1 MRGMPSPTFEK
12 PNCRES
18 PSAIERRCG
27 PCPRATPPLQGGWKP
42 WARACNRLIK
52 RAPGDPWAI
61 PESASRRAAA
71 LGDSGFAVPHK
82 QYDLA
87 ALVDLAER
95 ENPNTRASWEVAR
108 EAAAGIGLAESAY
121 LPQLSLQ
128 AIGGFQHT
136 PLPMPK
142 NLVPAGYF
150 VSDTREVI
158 PALALKWLLFDF
170 GRRDAQ
176 LQAARADSFVANVA
190 FTGAHQKLIFEA
202 SPTYFDLGAA
212 RGKLNT

>member
-1 MRGMPSPTFEK
+1 MSLRQCIEGSASGLAIVAGLLSAHPAVAQAP
-12 PNCRES
+12 
-18 PSAIERRCG
+18 PSAER
-27 PCPRATPPLQGGWKP
+27 
-42 WARACNRLIK
+42 
-52 RAPGDPWAI
+52 PWAI
-61 PESASRRAAA
+61 PESAIHRAES
-71 LGDSGFAVPHK
+71 LGNASSSVPHK

-95 ENPNTRASWEVAR
+95 ENPKTREAWEVAR

-142 NLVPAGYF
+142 TLVPAGYF

-170 GRRDAQ
+170 GRR
-176 LQAARADSFVANVA
+176 ARRFFRRQRRLYRCPSEAHLRRVADVF
-190 FTGAHQKLIFEA
+190 
-202 SPTYFDLGAA
+202 
-212 RGKLNT
+212 

>member
-1 MRGMPSPTFEK
+1 MLFRPCIERSTMGLAVVASMLSNHSAIAQAP
-12 PNCRES
+12 
-18 PSAIERRCG
+18 PSAEQ
-27 PCPRATPPLQGGWKP
+27 A
-42 WARACNRLIK
+42 
-52 RAPGDPWAI
+52 WAI
-61 PESASRRAAA
+61 PESAIRRAAA
-71 LGDSGFAVPHK
+71 LGDTGFSVPHK

-95 ENPNTRASWEVAR
+95 ENPKTREAWEVAR

-158 PALALKWLLFDF
+158 PALTLKWLLFDF
-170 GRRDAQ
+170 GRGV
-176 LQAARADSFVANVA
+176 ARF
-190 FTGAHQKLIFEA
+190 K
-202 SPTYFDLGAA
+202 P
-212 RGKLNT
+212 